1 MNRSVEVRVHYE
13 NDGNTSWVCCFCLL
27 RDGAKGQVYEE
38 EEDLLCNGDLHSCVS
53 DNHDFGLSQRE
64 SLITTIRLQQSL
76 IGEAVMPAVTD
87 DDVIKQSDAQ
97 QLAGLF

>member
-64 SLITTIRLQQSL
+64 SLITTILDRRSCNAFRHQR
-76 IGEAVMPAVTD
+76 
-87 DDVIKQSDAQ
+87 
-97 QLAGLF
+97 

>member
-1 MNRSVEVRVHYE
+1 MNRSVEVRMHYE

-38 EEDLLCNGDLHSCVS
+38 EEDLLCTGDLHSCVS

-64 SLITTIRLQQSL
+64 SLITTILGQRMNNASRRR
-76 IGEAVMPAVTD
+76 
-87 DDVIKQSDAQ
+87 
-97 QLAGLF
+97 